1 MKRFFI
7 FLLVIC
13 LSANTFAQIT
23 KQQAADLVLNTIVEN
38 KIDSVNIEKENTI
51 MPVDSL
57 NIACFDVYGDSFYN
71 LLTWKVP
78 ASVNLKEKLLS
89 WSNGCSI
96 NAFAIGVPEDRDAAH
111 RFTTDDIA
119 EYVGWKVKKIGFVP
133 LSNENIHAVKIW
145 NKIGDEIVLIYEE
158 ELDNK
163 DLVISDYNNGT
174 WNYVEVKND
183 IYIEADKELWVG
195 FSSDGSDYNVFP
207 VDNGYDYKMEERNW
221 YKVGNNDWEDLI
233 PSKNFSIQA
242 IIENEEGSQKNLYE
256 EPRLTGYNVYA
267 NDILVKSIQEPVITY
282 YLDLL
287 SSFSDIQYCVT
298 AVYGDVESEPLC
310 IEYVSIDEMAETHST
325 LNVHPNPTNGKIMI
339 ENVNVNSVEIYNTQG
354 QSVGR
359 FNTNEID
366 MANLPSGMYI
376 LMVKDI
382 EGNVNVAKVVRE

>member
-89 WSNGCSI
+89 WSNGCSV

-207 VDNGYDYKMEERNW
+207 VDNGYDYKMTDRNW
-221 YKVGNNDWEDLI
+221 YKVGDNDWGSFI

-242 IIENEEGSQKNLYE
+242 IIESNEGKQKILYE
-256 EPRLTGYNVYA
+256 EPQLTGYNVYA
-267 NDILVKSIQEPVITY
+267 NDVLVKSIQEPVITY

-287 SSFSDIQYCVT
+287 SSFSGIQYCVT

-310 IEYVSIDEMAETHST
+310 IEYVSIGEMAETHST

-366 MANLPSGMYI
+366 MENLPSGMYI